1 MSAPNFCFAHAAGA
15 SDQEREQERGYQPN
29 QWPCHPDDEQR
40 IAALHDFHLLD
51 TDFEEPF
58 DRLATLAARHFDV
71 PIALVSLVDTDR
83 QWFKAAEGL
92 PVRQTCRDAAF
103 CTHAI
108 MPGAPTIFEINDAA
122 EDKRFCDNPLVT
134 GDPWIRYYAG
144 RALVCDGQ
152 PIGTLCLIDRKPR
165 PPLDDSQRKELI
177 MFADMVVD
185 LVYRR
190 QLAKQYEIVQ
200 SQLYK
205 KTDELQAKNRELSDL
220 VDTANAPIFAVDR
233 HLVVT
238 AWNQKVSQLTSIP
251 ADFIKG
257 ASIRCLASGAPS
269 EHVDTLEVS
278 FRALQRAVNG
288 ERVECFEMMIQSK
301 VHGRQVLLQVSAEPQ
316 LNEDGRPI
324 GAVCIGEDVI
334 ARRRIEEKQREMR
347 ELQRSNEQKDHFL
360 ACMSHEMRTPLNGL
374 LGMLQLALLSEE
386 CANTT
391 ELKRQL
397 QQARNSGTL
406 LLNLINDLLDTAR
419 LRSGQLSLEP
429 CHFELLPTV
438 RESVDVLRHR
448 ASEKGLRFICEMDP
462 ALEGVR
468 VHSDPTRLS
477 QVLLNLLWNAIK
489 FTAAGEVRLTASQ
502 VSRSDEACGVRIEV
516 SDTGIGIAGDMQ
528 EAVFECGRSI
538 GRKSLTSRLSSLDIS
553 GRSSMSE
560 RAPSSPR
567 TPTGSSPGIP
577 GAGLGLYISRQL
589 VVLLGGT
596 LALSSELAV
605 GTSVSLELTL
615 PIATSGEEE
624 PARPPSARSPQSPL
638 PRFSVLLVEDNDF
651 NVEVCKQLLEHMGQR
666 VSVAMDGRDAVGAV
680 VSSLADGAHE
690 FDVILMDCDMPVMNG
705 FEACAA
711 FRFAAPPAP
720 RSDSRSPRRA

>member
-122 EDKRFCDNPLVT
+122 EDKRLRRFCDNPLVT

-185 LVYRR
+185 L
-190 QLAKQYEIVQ
+190 

-238 AWNQKVSQLTSIP
+238 AWNQKVSVPAEDWWLHTVP
-251 ADFIKG
+251 GAALYTGPTADFIKG

-301 VHGRQVLLQVSAEPQ
+301 VSAEPQ

-324 GAVCIGEDVI
+324 GAVCIGED
-334 ARRRIEEKQREMR
+334 
-347 ELQRSNEQKDHFL
+347 
-360 ACMSHEMRTPLNGL
+360 
-374 LGMLQLALLSEE
+374 
-386 CANTT
+386 
-391 ELKRQL
+391 
-397 QQARNSGTL
+397 ARNSGTL

-448 ASEKGLRFICEMDP
+448 ASEKGLRFIFEMDP

-468 VHSDPTRLS
+468 
-477 QVLLNLLWNAIK
+477 VLLNLLWNAIK

-528 EAVFECGRSI
+528 EAVFEC
-538 GRKSLTSRLSSLDIS
+538 
-553 GRSSMSE
+553 
-560 RAPSSPR
+560 
-567 TPTGSSPGIP
+567 SSPGIP

-605 GTSVSLELTL
+605 GTAASLNLTLRAGPPLTRSRSCRCTGTSVSLELTL

-705 FEACAA
+705 FEATAQIRRIEREQNVAKPVTIWALTAHAMNSVKAQCLECGMDA
-711 FRFAAPPAP
+711 FLTKPLMLPVLRERLESLA
-720 RSDSRSPRRA
+720 